1 MHSGRLE
8 INPQFV
14 LLPDKSRVKQVE
26 GLFTDDGVFLEE
38 AVVAFAAA
46 HLEDQLADVEQV
58 VSADVQLRRSTTR
71 HTFRF
76 PTFWIPQGLQGPGQ
90 GLTAR
95 QSRAMHRSSRA
106 EFWSTRRNSV
116 LSMADLLLQLRPSRS
131 ALAKAWWRPSHR
143 SHRRSTEPLE
153 LPGVASRSERAL
165 EEEGDRMRVRSRAT

>member
-14 LLPDKSRVKQVE
+14 LVPEEPRVKQVE

-38 AVVAFAAA
+38 AVVALAAA

-76 PTFWIPQGLQGPGQ
+76 PTFWIPSLPAERRERGCVWGGGVSGTHSQAESGDAQVQPG
-90 GLTAR
+90 
-95 QSRAMHRSSRA
+95 
-106 EFWSTRRNSV
+106 
-116 LSMADLLLQLRPSRS
+116 
-131 ALAKAWWRPSHR
+131 
-143 SHRRSTEPLE
+143 
-153 LPGVASRSERAL
+153 
-165 EEEGDRMRVRSRAT
+165 